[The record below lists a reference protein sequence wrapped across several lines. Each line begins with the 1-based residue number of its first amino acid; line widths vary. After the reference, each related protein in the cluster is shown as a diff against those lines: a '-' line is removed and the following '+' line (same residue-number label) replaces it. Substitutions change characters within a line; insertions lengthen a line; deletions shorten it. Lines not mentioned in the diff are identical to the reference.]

1 MSHLS
6 GVYRQ
11 RSYDNLQNGKSP
23 YRKSVKSLH
32 LPPTYGVQNYQN
44 CPSNHGN
51 NLNNSNEGVGSNG
64 SIINYAQLSPI
75 MHFAKQ
81 QQQQHH
87 HHLNQIPSNLKYFAP
102 QSKYQGGGYD
112 SNSLP
117 RYPYHKNRAVSLNH
131 PSIHQQNFC
140 QQNYMPD
147 HSPNSYKYPIVRH
160 PTTPPPPPPAKR
172 NSMMEEQGLLVT
184 TPTSSSSSNDCSN
197 SEFSELDQM
206 LPAQVQ
212 KRGFENIPHYRTCK
226 KQLQQA
232 TQMLNNQQQYY
243 IDNYMQQYNQSPY
256 RRYLNASASHMNVQ
270 SAPNQ
275 PNFNQNKRL
284 SNVYEYQLTNFDLK
298 AIREDP
304 PNDT

>member
-23 YRKSVKSLH
+23 YRKSIKSLH
-32 LPPTYGVQNYQN
+32 LPPSYGGMNYPN
-44 CPSNHGN
+44 YPTNHGN
-51 NLNNSNEGVGSNG
+51 NLSNNINGGSNG
-64 SIINYAQLSPI
+64 SIVNYAQLSPI
-75 MHFAKQ
+75 MHFQAKHQ
-81 QQQQHH
+81 QQH
-87 HHLNQIPSNLKYFAP
+87 HHLNQIPGNVKYFAP

-117 RYPYHKNRAVSLNH
+117 RYPYHKNRAVPSIH

-140 QQNYMPD
+140 QQNFNQD
-147 HSPNSYKYPIVRH
+147 HLQNNYKYPIVRH
-160 PTTPPPPPPAKR
+160 PSTPPPPPPVKR
-172 NSMMEEQGLLVT
+172 SSMMLEEQGLLVT

-206 LPAQVQ
+206 LPAQV
-212 KRGFENIPHYRTCK
+212 KRGFEHIPHIPHYRTCK

-270 SAPNQ
+270 NP

-298 AIREDP
+298 SIHEDP